1 MRAIKTTVAIIGA
14 TPIGRVVALRAL
26 QRGCRVVLED
36 VSEARLE
43 AAVQWIGVSLADR
56 PGRGSAAAGSSG
68 SFSSVYIANFTIA
81 REVEA
86 AIRGAGFIVEAL
98 ADDVEMKIELFTIFD
113 KFAKPGA
120 VFATTGG
127 IAVEELAEVTF
138 CAERCVGIRVE
149 LGGGEARFEVMAG
162 RETSAE
168 TVGQCFEL
176 FGAE

>member
-1 MRAIKTTVAIIGA
+1 
-14 TPIGRVVALRAL
+14 
-26 QRGCRVVLED
+26 VVLED

-43 AAVQWIGVSLADR
+43 AAVQWIGESLTDW
-56 PGRGSAAAGSSG
+56 PGGSAARCSSG
-68 SFSSVYIANFTIA
+68 SFSSVHIANFTIA

-86 AIRGAGFIVEAL
+86 AIRGAGLIVEAL
-98 ADDVEMKIELFTIFD
+98 ADDVEMKMELFTIFD

-149 LGGGEARFEVMAG
+149 LRGGEARFEVMAG
-162 RETSAE
+162 RETSTE
-168 TVGQCFEL
+168 TVGRCFEL